1 MHPDTETAYRL
12 TRRLRPDLPP
22 PPRYA
27 LQLIEALS
35 TPHQDDPNGYA
46 HRIAVVLAPRRVVK
60 TTTILDL
67 ALARMRRHPGFRSSY
82 TAQTGHDV
90 SELFCEPGGLLDT
103 VDAARLKHHTTSRS
117 QGRERVSYRPPGRRP
132 SFLSAFPPVP
142 GKLRGRARN
151 LVVIDEAQEL
161 DDVGPAIVADVMP
174 TGDTL
179 GARAQLVVSGTAGY
193 GPGWWLDLVTAGRA
207 GHVLLVEL
215 GTWPD
220 GADPLD
226 DQVLIDHHPGLAAGL
241 TTLEALRSVRA
252 ALGPQR
258 FAREYGNRWD
268 STTAADQPIPLDRWD
283 TCPAAPG
290 GQIVA
295 AAFDVTPDRR
305 YASVVAVT
313 DRDHVTVRW
322 RGHLDDLAANL
333 PADVPVYAL
342 PGQDGTAT
350 ALRAAGV
357 TTSLLT
363 GAQYRAACQLTHDA
377 VAHQQMRHA
386 QQPELR
392 EAWQLAARTWHGD
405 TWVLSARRSG
415 GDITAAVATVLVWG
429 ATRHAD
435 ALHG

>member
-1 MHPDTETAYRL
+1 MHPDTDTAYRL
-12 TRRLRPDLPP
+12 ARRLRPDLPP

-35 TPHQDDPNGYA
+35 TPHPNDPHGYA
-46 HRIAVVLAPRRVVK
+46 HRVAVVLAPRRVVK

-67 ALARMRRHPGFRSSY
+67 ALARMRTHPGFRSSY

-117 QGRERVSYRPPGRRP
+117 QGRERVSFRPPGRRP

-193 GPGWWLDLVTAGRA
+193 GPGWWLDLVTAGRQ
-207 GHVLLVEL
+207 GRVLLVEL

-220 GADPLD
+220 DADPND
-226 DQVLIDHHPGLAAGL
+226 DAVLLEHHPGLRAGL
-241 TTLEALRSVRA
+241 TNLDALRAVRA
-252 ALGPQR
+252 ALGPDR

-268 STTAADQPIPLDRWD
+268 SSTTTDQPIPLDQWD
-283 TCPAAPG
+283 LGTAAAG
-290 GQIVA
+290 GDILA

-313 DRDHVTVRW
+313 DLDNVTVRW
-322 RGHLDDLAANL
+322 RGHLDELARHL
-333 PADVPVYAL
+333 PPDVPVYAL
-342 PGQDGTAT
+342 PGQAGTA
-350 ALRAAGV
+350 ADLRAAGV
-357 TTSLLT
+357 TVQLLT
-363 GAQYRAACQLTHDA
+363 GNQYRAACQQTHDA
-377 VAHQQMRHA
+377 VTEKRLHHAH
-386 QQPELR
+386 QPELR

-415 GDITAAVATVLVWG
+415 GDITAAVATVIAWG

-435 ALHG
+435 ALTG